1 VKLKSEAHYR
11 ARAQVAK
18 AMGHPSRMLMLDV
31 LRQKE
36 LCVCELA
43 ELVGADQSTVS
54 RHLTILKQA
63 GLVDDRKA
71 GATVYHRLRVACL
84 EGFFQCIESVLTT
97 TLERQQSAIH

>member
-1 VKLKSEAHYR
+1 MKLKSEAHYR

-54 RHLTILKQA
+54 RHLAILKQA
-63 GLVDDRKA
+63 GLVGERKV
-71 GATVYHRLRVACL
+71 GATVYHCLRVGCL
-84 EGFFQCIESVLTT
+84 DGFFQCIESVLTK
-97 TLERQQSAIH
+97 TLERQQSAIY